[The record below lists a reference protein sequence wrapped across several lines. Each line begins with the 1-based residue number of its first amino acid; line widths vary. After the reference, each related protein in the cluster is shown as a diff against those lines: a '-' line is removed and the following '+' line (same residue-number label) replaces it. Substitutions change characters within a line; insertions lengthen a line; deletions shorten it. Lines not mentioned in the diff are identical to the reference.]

1 MKAMSQESGLSIL
14 RQKLETV
21 SERAGVYRMLNEAG
35 KVLYVG
41 KAKNLK
47 KRISNYTHTD
57 RLSARI
63 RQMVSEVADVITVE
77 TSGEAE
83 ALILE
88 NNLIKQFRPY
98 YNILLKDDKSYPY
111 ILITREEFPRL
122 LKYRGMRDKK
132 GEYFGP
138 FTSGLAVNQTIK
150 ELQKIFGLRT
160 CNNTYFHN
168 RTRPCLLYQIGRC
181 SAPCL
186 NLISKEDYLSH
197 VRQTVSFMR
206 GEKITLQS
214 DLTRKMKELSDRE
227 EYEQAA
233 LVRDKLMALNQIQNT
248 DSETPLLGTDIV
260 AVYREGDSAC
270 VQVFFYRSGH
280 AEGNVIH
287 FLDHLSDETDR
298 EVLTTFLMQFYDRV
312 PPPKH
317 LIVSENV
324 GKEVSEALSLRAGF
338 PVLVSISVRGGRHK
352 LLKEALL
359 NAKQSY
365 YQHAREGRVD
375 EKTWEELRKLLEIPR
390 LEKIEIYDN
399 SHIQGAFAVGA
410 MVAAT
415 VQGFQKKLYRRFNID
430 GTKAK
435 TNDDFG
441 MMKEVLMRRLT
452 RGISE
457 NDLPSALLIDGGKG
471 QLSSVMEIL
480 HELKIDHIAVLAI
493 AKGEKRNAGLE
504 IFYLGTRPQT
514 PIRLDLKGDLIHLL
528 QRLRD
533 EAHRFAIGTH
543 RAKRAKNMFHET
555 LLDIEDIGE
564 KRKKALMLHFGSV
577 RAISGASV
585 AQLMRVSGINEKI
598 AKKVYTFYHG

>member
-1 MKAMSQESGLSIL
+1 
-14 RQKLETV
+14 
-21 SERAGVYRMLNEAG
+21 MLDEAG

-47 KRISNYTHTD
+47 KRLSNYTHTD
-57 RLSARI
+57 RLSVRI
-63 RQMVSEVADVITVE
+63 RQMVSEIAEVITVE
-77 TSGEAE
+77 TPGEAE

-111 ILITREEFPRL
+111 ILITREDFPRL
-122 LKYRGMRDKK
+122 MKYRGARDKK

-160 CNNTYFHN
+160 CNNTYFQN
-168 RTRPCLLYQIGRC
+168 RTRPCLLNQIGRC
-181 SAPCL
+181 SGPCL
-186 NLISKEDYLSH
+186 NLISKAAYLDQ
-197 VRQTVSFMR
+197 VRQAASFMR

-214 DLTRKMKELSDRE
+214 DLTRQMQELSARE

-248 DSETPLLGTDIV
+248 DSEVPLLGTDIV
-260 AVYREGDSAC
+260 ALYRKGDSAC
-270 VQVFFYRSGH
+270 IQVFFYRSGH
-280 AEGNVIH
+280 AEGNVAH
-287 FLDHLSDETDR
+287 FLKHLSDTNEKDI
-298 EVLTTFLMQFYDRV
+298 LMTFLMQFYDQV

-317 LIVSENV
+317 IIISESV
-324 GKEVSEALSLRAGF
+324 GDEVAKALSLMAGF
-338 PVLVSISVRGGRHK
+338 SVSITHSVRGGRNK
-352 LLKEALL
+352 LLKEVLL
-359 NAKQSY
+359 NAKQAY
-365 YQHAREGRVD
+365 VQHVQEGAIE
-375 EKTWEELRKLLEIPR
+375 EKTWEELRKLLEIPS
-390 LEKIEIYDN
+390 LEKIEVYDN
-399 SHIQGAFAVGA
+399 SHIQGSFAVGA

-415 VQGFQKKLYRRFNID
+415 VKGFQKKLYRRFNID

-441 MMKEVLMRRLT
+441 MMKEVLMRRLS

-457 NDLPSALLIDGGKG
+457 KDLPSALLIDGGKG

-480 HELKIDHIAVLAI
+480 KEMKVENIAVLAI

-504 IFYLGTRPQT
+504 TFYLGSRPQT
-514 PIRLDLKGDLIHLL
+514 PIHLDLKGDLIHLL

-543 RAKRAKNMFHET
+543 RARRAKNMFHET

-564 KRKKALMLHFGSV
+564 KRKKALIFHFGSV
-577 RAISGASV
+577 RAISGASM
-585 AQLMRVSGINEKI
+585 AQLMRVPGINEKI